1 MRALYQRLFLIT
13 LLVFLVSQIQ
23 SAQAQLLR
31 PRRTLP
37 PPDAIIGQ
45 PFGVGRVSLQ
55 APEARPSFFG
65 ERDFVLHE
73 TNNRVF
79 YAAFV
84 SEPIRTVLR
93 DLLNRPQNV
102 TVFFLFIG
110 EEPLDL
116 SLSVAGGGR
125 IRIQPR
131 RDDVAHSRLVD
142 NWWQE
147 YTDSTRRAGGTS
159 EYPRMVDEYLLTM
172 LAGRMGLRLP
182 QQSFSLFNLNQR
194 ELDISLGELT
204 GAEPT
209 RLRIQRE
216 VMLPS
221 SNRPQAAT
229 EPLPKPIETSP
240 PEDLDL
246 PPDIAVE
253 PLAAHVPEECFYVRF
268 GTFNNYLWFR
278 HVMEDFGGDLRNLVS
293 MRGVDFRINEKVEQ
307 QLVLRETALAE
318 LLGPRVIAD
327 VALVGQDMFLR
338 EGPAIGMLFQANNN
352 LALRTDIRSQRAAA
366 LERHKDAKETTID
379 IDGHSVSFLSTPDN
393 RIRSFY
399 AADGDFHFVTTS
411 RTMAR
416 RFFEAGAGKRALGG
430 SAEFRLARS
439 KMPLSRDDTVFAYLS
454 AAFFENLAGPQYR
467 IESQRRLLA
476 TSEIDVVQ
484 IARLAAR
491 NEGFKSG
498 GIDDLARAGFVPSGF
513 GEHADGSRVELP
525 PDGAAYNSL
534 RGAEGFF
541 TPVPDVAFDS
551 VTPAEARSYEEFA
564 QLIAGRWQRL
574 DPVMVAVKRYAG
586 EQPGLEHVVLDARVA
601 PFAAQNYKTIMNYVG
616 QPSSEHVA
624 PLAGNLAWFEAVLR
638 SQAPEPTH
646 VYAGI
651 RNIGVPWE
659 IPLGEALGSLG
670 VLFRIK
676 YYFGGWP
683 GAGPMQFFGIRDDL
697 PVDPQGFGRA
707 RLGLWQR
714 TLGPFVTGSPDFEVL
729 ADITSRLEI
738 VRAERP
744 AQLWVDVADVGASEL
759 SELIN
764 GIGYFRARQVTGGNV
779 HFLQR
784 MTTQLGVSPD
794 RALVAAE
801 DLLNAR
807 LICALGGEFKLEGP
821 RGGQTAWT
829 STAWDESASRLI
841 TQVPRGFMAPPLDW
855 FRGMQLDGSVT
866 SEEVSA
872 FAVVKMYRRPRAAKT
887 GEAGAEAVPVP
898 ALPSFPSLKGLN
910 FDWFKSGGKADDKPE
925 DEAAKEDGKK
935 QNQAPAEEL
944 PEPKE

>member
-1 MRALYQRLFLIT
+1 M
-13 LLVFLVSQIQ
+13 VVVVSQTV

-37 PPDAIIGQ
+37 PPDAISGQ

-65 ERDFVLHE
+65 ERDFVLHDR
-73 TNNRVF
+73 NNRVF

-84 SEPIRTVLR
+84 SEPIRAVLR

-116 SLSVAGGGR
+116 SLSVAAGGR

-131 RDDVAHSRLVD
+131 RDDVAHGRLLD

-159 EYPRMVDEYLLTM
+159 EYPRMVDEYLTTM
-172 LAGRMGLRLP
+172 LAGRLGLRLP
-182 QQSFSLFNLNQR
+182 ERSFSLFDLNRR
-194 ELDISLGELT
+194 ELDITLGELT

-221 SNRPQAAT
+221 SNRPVGTT

-240 PEDLDL
+240 PEELNLAD
-246 PPDIAVE
+246 DIAIE
-253 PLAAHVPEECFYVRF
+253 SLAAHVPEECLYVRF

-278 HVMEDFGGDLRNLVS
+278 HVMDDFGGDLRNLFS
-293 MRGVDFRINEKVEQ
+293 MHGVDYQINKKIEQ
-307 QLVLRETALAE
+307 QLVLRETTLAE
-318 LLGPRVIAD
+318 LLGPRVVAD
-327 VALVGQDMFLR
+327 VALVGQDMYLR

-352 LALRTDIRSQRAAA
+352 FALSSDIRSQRAAA
-366 LERHKDAKETTID
+366 LERHQDAKETTID
-379 IDGHSVSFLSTPDN
+379 VDGHSVAFLSTPDN

-399 AADGDFHFVTTS
+399 GVDGDFHFVTTS
-411 RTMAR
+411 RTMIR

-430 SAEFRLARS
+430 SAEFKLARS

-454 AAFFENLAGPQYR
+454 AAFFENLAGPHYR
-467 IESQRRLLA
+467 IESQRRLRA
-476 TSEIDVVQ
+476 TAEIDVVQ
-484 IARLAAR
+484 MARLAAR
-491 NEGFKSG
+491 NEGIKSD
-498 GIDDLARAGFVPSGF
+498 GIDELARGGFVPRGF
-513 GEHADGSRVELP
+513 GEHADGSQIALP
-525 PDGAAYNSL
+525 LDGDPFDSL

-551 VTPAEARSYEEFA
+551 VTPAEARSYEEFK
-564 QLIAGRWQRL
+564 QLIGGRWERL

-586 EQPGLEHVVLDARVA
+586 DQPGLEHVVLDARVA
-601 PFAAQNYKTIMNYVG
+601 PFAAGNFKTIMNHVG
-616 QPSSEHVA
+616 PPSGEHVA

-638 SQAPEPTH
+638 SRAPEPTH

-714 TLGPFVTGSPDFEVL
+714 TLGPFVTGSPDFDVL
-729 ADITSRLEI
+729 ADITSRLEL
-738 VRAERP
+738 VLAERP
-744 AQLWVDVADVGASEL
+744 AQLWVDVGDVGASEL

-764 GIGYFRARQVTGGNV
+764 GIGYFRARQVTGGNI

-784 MTTQLGVSPD
+784 MTSQLGVPPD
-794 RALVAAE
+794 LALRAAE
-801 DLLNAR
+801 DLLDAR
-807 LICALGGEFKLEGP
+807 MVCALGGEFKLEAT
-821 RGGQTAWT
+821 RGGEPAWR

-841 TQVPRGFMAPPLDW
+841 THVPRGFMTPPLDW

-866 SEEVSA
+866 QEEVSA
-872 FAVVKMYRRPRAAKT
+872 FAVLQMYRRPRPAKT
-887 GEAGAEAVPVP
+887 GEANAEAVPVP
-898 ALPSFPSLKGLN
+898 VLPSFPSLKGLD
-910 FDWFKSGGKADDKPE
+910 FDWFKSGGKAAEESGGQAQKSQKT
-925 DEAAKEDGKK
+925 KEKRP
-935 QNQAPAEEL
+935 AAEEL
-944 PEPKE
+944 PEPKK